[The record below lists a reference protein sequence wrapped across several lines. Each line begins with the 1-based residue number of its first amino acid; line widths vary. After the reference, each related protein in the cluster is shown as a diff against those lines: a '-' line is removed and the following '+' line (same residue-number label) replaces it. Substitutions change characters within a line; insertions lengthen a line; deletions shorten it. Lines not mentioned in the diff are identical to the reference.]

1 MCCRRGKS
9 PGEAEV
15 EARKA
20 QLLALLKK
28 HDISVPSDA
37 NPKVYQYH
45 PPFAPNWMRLNE
57 VRLLGVGTMGIR

>member
-1 MCCRRGKS
+1 M
-9 PGEAEV
+9 

>member
-1 MCCRRGKS
+1 
-9 PGEAEV
+9 V
-15 EARKA
+15 EARRA

-28 HDISVPSDA
+28 HDISVPSGA

-57 VRLLGVGTMGIR
+57 VRLPWVGMMGIR